1 MVAPP
6 TMIQES
12 QRVHVIRNALGVLL
26 TIDEAIRRIDALIS
40 IVGEARDGADGTP
53 SRVFQ
58 EEVEYLENQINWI
71 LNESSRCLIDFREN
85 DNE

>member
-6 TMIQES
+6 TTIQES

-26 TIDEAIRRIDALIS
+26 TIDEAIRRIDVLIS
-40 IVGEARDGADGTP
+40 IVGTSSDGADGTP